1 MGGKSFR
8 CYTGKVG
15 RESSQFLLARAICAY
30 IESGGDDMT
39 VLSGAITQRQ
49 KRNRAFAAELLA
61 PAEAIEKRIGS
72 NLVNFEDVEEIG
84 REFCVSS
91 YVIAHQIEN
100 HGLGTIVGSSGLP

>member
-1 MGGKSFR
+1 
-8 CYTGKVG
+8 
-15 RESSQFLLARAICAY
+15 
-30 IESGGDDMT
+30 MT